1 MEISMVEQL
10 SQATKAVLN
19 AFRPPDT
26 YPDDLDEISL
36 AIAIRA
42 AVAHTQQYQG
52 KDCLGD
58 EVWTCDADELLAIA
72 TELEQLHNDK

>member
-1 MEISMVEQL
+1 MVEQL

-19 AFRPPDT
+19 AFWPPGT
-26 YPDDLDEISL
+26 YPDDLDKTSL
-36 AIAIRA
+36 AVAIRA

-72 TELEQLHNDK
+72 TELEQFHNNK